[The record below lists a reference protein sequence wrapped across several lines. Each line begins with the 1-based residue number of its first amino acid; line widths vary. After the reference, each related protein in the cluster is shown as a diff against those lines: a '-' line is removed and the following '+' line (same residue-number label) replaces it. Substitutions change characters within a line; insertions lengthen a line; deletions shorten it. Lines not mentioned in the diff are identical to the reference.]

1 MILKSGVSLIFEK
14 EIKENKMIL
23 IGFECSIFDETI

>member
-14 EIKENKMIL
+14 ESKENKMIL
-23 IGFECSIFDETI
+23 IGFECLIFNETI

>member
-14 EIKENKMIL
+14 ESKENKMIL
-23 IGFECSIFDETI
+23 IGFECSIFNEMI